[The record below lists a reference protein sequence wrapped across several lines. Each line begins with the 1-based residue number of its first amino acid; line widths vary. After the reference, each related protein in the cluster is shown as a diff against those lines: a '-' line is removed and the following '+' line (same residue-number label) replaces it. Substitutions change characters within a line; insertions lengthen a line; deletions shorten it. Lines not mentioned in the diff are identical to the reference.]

1 MVNNAKS
8 AVNNVHK
15 VVKKGLPQT
24 EISTLVAQ
32 LIEKGASKEE
42 LIQALQ
48 TIANKS
54 EHAKGSKQKN
64 VETQVKNVD
73 SDEVS
78 VNTDLREALASKVGF
93 KPDQSQRSSGQTS
106 AEASRPSW
114 DGRSA
119 PSGEAKGQ
127 VQATDDQP
135 LVELITLPHK
145 EDFLLDLTNTNYSK
159 ETVYNYDRDLAVFE
173 SFLTV
178 GKIPFANID
187 KKTIMQYKGFLQT
200 GTYLAELKKIGWER
214 LFLGG
219 KAPNT
224 GRAGKGKT
232 GALASKSINR
242 MLSSIRSFLRFL
254 IDFDLEPRPIAPEAV
269 KLVKLERKRSQVA
282 ELPELIRLVECP
294 TEFEKQKL
302 VAIRNRAILELLFS
316 TGMRISELTKLDREQ
331 VDLSAVAEAR
341 KAEGMLAK
349 NEVNPAPG
357 QSVVQSTKVEPDELN
372 ESKNVPAAQGKLY
385 VMGKGKK
392 QRFVYLTPRAQTY
405 ILDYLKTRKDPYPAL
420 FIPYRGGRL
429 GRRGQRLSVNY
440 IQAKIAE
447 YRRRL
452 GIIVPTSA
460 HSLRHGFATYL
471 AEQGAS
477 PAAIQILLGHE
488 SLNTTDKYVH
498 ASDKFAAETH
508 KKFHPL
514 YDKK

>member
-1 MVNNAKS
+1 MAK
-8 AVNNVHK
+8 NIKNTTK
-15 VVKKGLPQT
+15 KGPKGVKKGLPRA
-24 EISTLVAQ
+24 EISTLVAE
-32 LIEKGASKEE
+32 LVEKGASKEE
-42 LIQALQ
+42 LIEALQ
-48 TIANKS
+48 AIAKG
-54 EHAKGSKQKN
+54 AKGSGSKN
-64 VETQVKNVD
+64 G
-73 SDEVS
+73 SLA
-78 VNTDLREALASKVGF
+78 TDPIERQSKSAVGAEESGSLDLQGANSF
-93 KPDQSQRSSGQTS
+93 KHDL
-106 AEASRPSW
+106 
-114 DGRSA
+114 
-119 PSGEAKGQ
+119 EAKSSEQ
-127 VQATDDQP
+127 NSVK
-135 LVELITLPHK
+135 LITLPHK

-173 SFLTV
+173 AFLT
-178 GKIPFANID
+178 ITQIQFSNID

-200 GTYLAELKKIGWER
+200 GTYLSELKKIGWER

-282 ELPELIRLVECP
+282 ELPDLIRLVECP

-331 VDLSAVAEAR
+331 V
-341 KAEGMLAK
+341 
-349 NEVNPAPG
+349 
-357 QSVVQSTKVEPDELN
+357 
-372 ESKNVPAAQGKLY
+372 NVSEDQGKLY

-392 QRFVYLTPRAQTY
+392 QRFVYLTPRAQKY
-405 ILDYLKTRKDPYPAL
+405 IQEYLETRKDPYPAL

-429 GRRGQRLSVNY
+429 GKRGQRLSVNY
-440 IQAKIAE
+440 IQSKIAE

-508 KKFHPL
+508 KKYHPL
-514 YDKK
+514 YEK